1 MRAAKKKDK
10 KIPGKVFA
18 EWQEAVQNIAFFL
31 NVSLVLIMEAN
42 KNRGKIVASNI
53 SVKDIKSNSDPE
65 NNPLHLGQ
73 KIMDEGEPLK
83 ISFSAR
89 PVKLETEKGQEMVLK
104 SALGFPVHW
113 PDGEIFGSLSVFSS
127 GENGQG
133 EKTEKGLAQFKDFFE
148 KNLEMICLDKKLKEQ
163 TRKRKELKKSLK
175 KRQKDYQETVNSI
188 SDGVLEFDEEGNII
202 FANQAAGNILEEKKD
217 DLIGENLEGF
227 FKFTLVQNKINAS
240 IENSLLGRKELEYKI
255 ITKTG
260 KERILKLTLAPGERS
275 FSEGRFLFFRDIT
288 ESKNQGR
295 RMKYLSFHYTLT
307 NLYNRAFLE
316 EEYKRL
322 DVKRQMPTCLL
333 IADLNG
339 LKLINDSF
347 GFRKGDLALK
357 KAAEILQKS
366 CRRED
371 IISRWGGDEFVI
383 LLPKTREDQVANL
396 CSRIK
401 MNCLAT
407 ENEEFPISL
416 SLGVAVKE
424 KPGEGIHSLF
434 QKAENRMLE
443 NKLLENRSVKSH
455 ILKALLKTLAEKSSE
470 TEGHALRMQKM
481 AYVIGGKMGLSQSDL
496 DRLSLLAILHDLGKT
511 IISEEILEKPGPLT
525 PKEWKKIK
533 QHPVTGFR
541 IASATEEFMHIASLI
556 LYHHEWWDGSGYPSG
571 IAGEEI
577 PLLSR
582 IISMVDAFDV
592 MTTGRPYKKKMSRE
606 EATLELKRCAGTQ
619 FDPELVG
626 NFAEVL
632 QEVNFDL

>member
-1 MRAAKKKDK
+1 M
-10 KIPGKVFA
+10 
-18 EWQEAVQNIAFFL
+18 
-31 NVSLVLIMEAN
+31 
-42 KNRGKIVASNI
+42 
-53 SVKDIKSNSDPE
+53 
-65 NNPLHLGQ
+65 
-73 KIMDEGEPLK
+73 
-83 ISFSAR
+83 
-89 PVKLETEKGQEMVLK
+89 
-104 SALGFPVHW
+104 
-113 PDGEIFGSLSVFSS
+113 
-127 GENGQG
+127 
-133 EKTEKGLAQFKDFFE
+133 
-148 KNLEMICLDKKLKEQ
+148 
-163 TRKRKELKKSLK
+163 
-175 KRQKDYQETVNSI
+175 
-188 SDGVLEFDEEGNII
+188 
-202 FANQAAGNILEEKKD
+202 
-217 DLIGENLEGF
+217 
-227 FKFTLVQNKINAS
+227 
-240 IENSLLGRKELEYKI
+240 
-255 ITKTG
+255 
-260 KERILKLTLAPGERS
+260 
-275 FSEGRFLFFRDIT
+275 
-288 ESKNQGR
+288 
-295 RMKYLSFHYTLT
+295 SFHDTLT

-322 DVKRQMPTCLL
+322 DVKRQMPTCLI

-383 LLPKTREDQVANL
+383 LLPKTREDQVASL

-401 MNCLAT
+401 KNCLAT

-424 KPGEGIHSLF
+424 KPGEGIHGLF

-481 AYVIGGKMGLSQSDL
+481 AYIIGEKMGLSQSDL

-525 PKEWKKIK
+525 PKEGKKIQ

-556 LYHHEWWDGSGYPSG
+556 LYHHEWWNGSGYPSG
-571 IAGEEI
+571 LAGEEI

-582 IISMVDAFDV
+582 IISMVDAYDV
-592 MTTGRPYKKKMSRE
+592 MTTGRPYKKKMSGKA
-606 EATLELKRCAGTQ
+606 ATTELKRCAGTQ

-626 NFAEVL
+626 NFEEVL
-632 QEVNFDL
+632 QEVNFG